1 MASVMN
7 TFFIDKIDN
16 IRAEFPLL
24 EENLPSYSFLS
35 MDSIMSRCPTGLY
48 HFEPVTDTELL
59 KIISCMHKTTCSSDP
74 FPTRLLISHIH
85 AIVPILQHIVNL
97 CLTTGDF
104 PSSCKSSIV
113 IPLIKKPGL
122 DREMLK
128 NYRPVSNL
136 SFLSKVIE
144 KVISIRILGHILDNN
159 IVDSFQ
165 SAYRAGHSCETA
177 LLHVYNDIVTTVGK
191 GNGSFLV
198 LLDLSADFDTID
210 HDNLFY
216 ILEKYVG
223 IGGSALRLIRSY
235 FSDRTQRVQIDGIM
249 SDFASLLCG
258 VPQSSVVGPMKF
270 CLYLLP
276 LGAILRHHN
285 IGYHIYADDTQL
297 YISFKCKDPL
307 ESLTKLNMCI
317 SDIRVW
323 MIKNK
328 LKINDSKTEFII
340 FRSPLLKQNLSDLSV
355 RVGDM
360 QVSPSSKVRDLGV
373 VFDQYLTFHDHI
385 SGICKS
391 THFHL
396 RGIGRI
402 RNLLTFD
409 ATAQLIHALI
419 TSRLDF
425 CNSILYNLPN
435 KQIERLQRIQNQAAR
450 MLKRIP
456 RRNHITPVLR
466 ELHWLRIHD
475 RIIF

>member
-1 MASVMN
+1 MN
-7 TFFIDKIDN
+7 IDFKG
-16 IRAEFPLL
+16 P
-24 EENLPSYSFLS
+24 LPSATQNKYFLTIIDENSRFPFVFPCPNISSQTVIKCLNQLFSSCGTPGYIYSDRGSSFIPREIKEYLS
-35 MDSIMSRCPTGLY
+35 QKGIATSRPAPYHPTGNAQCERYNEIVWKSVRLALKT
-48 HFEPVTDTELL
+48 HSFPDSHCEMVLPDALHSIRSLL
-59 KIISCMHKTTCSSDP
+59 STSINTTP
-74 FPTRLLISHIH
+74 HERFFGFQR
-85 AIVPILQHIVNL
+85 Q
-97 CLTTGDF
+97 
-104 PSSCKSSIV
+104 SSCGTSLPSW
-113 IPLIKKPGL
+113 
-122 DREMLK
+122 
-128 NYRPVSNL
+128 
-136 SFLSKVIE
+136 
-144 KVISIRILGHILDNN
+144 
-159 IVDSFQ
+159 
-165 SAYRAGHSCETA
+165 
-177 LLHVYNDIVTTVGK
+177 
-191 GNGSFLV
+191 
-198 LLDLSADFDTID
+198 LSAPGP
-210 HDNLFY
+210 
-216 ILEKYVG
+216 VM
-223 IGGSALRLIRSY
+223 LRR
-235 FSDRTQRVQIDGIM
+235 
-249 SDFASLLCG
+249 
-258 VPQSSVVGPMKF
+258 
-270 CLYLLP
+270 
-276 LGAILRHHN
+276 
-285 IGYHIYADDTQL
+285 
-297 YISFKCKDPL
+297 CKDPL
-307 ESLTKLNMCI
+307 ESLTRLNMCI

-355 RVGDM
+355 SVGDM

-475 RIIF
+475 RIIFKILLLTHKAVIYVI

>member
-1 MASVMN
+1 
-7 TFFIDKIDN
+7 
-16 IRAEFPLL
+16 
-24 EENLPSYSFLS
+24 
-35 MDSIMSRCPTGLY
+35 
-48 HFEPVTDTELL
+48 
-59 KIISCMHKTTCSSDP
+59 
-74 FPTRLLISHIH
+74 
-85 AIVPILQHIVNL
+85 
-97 CLTTGDF
+97 
-104 PSSCKSSIV
+104 
-113 IPLIKKPGL
+113 
-122 DREMLK
+122 
-128 NYRPVSNL
+128 
-136 SFLSKVIE
+136 
-144 KVISIRILGHILDNN
+144 
-159 IVDSFQ
+159 
-165 SAYRAGHSCETA
+165 
-177 LLHVYNDIVTTVGK
+177 
-191 GNGSFLV
+191 
-198 LLDLSADFDTID
+198 
-210 HDNLFY
+210 
-216 ILEKYVG
+216 
-223 IGGSALRLIRSY
+223 
-235 FSDRTQRVQIDGIM
+235 M

-258 VPQSSVVGPMKF
+258 VPQGSVLGPMKF

-307 ESLTKLNMCI
+307 ESLTRLNMCI

-328 LKINDSKTEFII
+328 FKINDSKTEFII
-340 FRSPLLKQNLSDLSV
+340 FRSPLLKQNLSDLPVS
-355 RVGDM
+355 VGDM
-360 QVSPSSKVRDLGV
+360 QVSPSSKVRDLCV

-385 SGICKS
+385 SGISKS

-466 ELHWLRIHD
+466 ELHWLRIMTEL
-475 RIIF
+475 FLKFCF

>member
-1 MASVMN
+1 MQLSPSSKVRDLGDQYL
-7 TFFIDKIDN
+7 TFHDHISGICKSTHFHLRGIGR
-16 IRAEFPLL
+16 IRNLL
-24 EENLPSYSFLS
+24 TFDATAQLNHALITSCLDFCNSILYNLPNKQIERLQRIQNQAAHMLKRIPRRNHITPVLRELHWLRIHDRIICKILLLTHKAVNNTAPEYLCDLIGLNVKRTTIRTRASFDPGLLCVPPIS
-35 MDSIMSRCPTGLY
+35 KTCANSFFDRSFVYAAPTLWNAL
-48 HFEPVTDTELL
+48 DLD
-59 KIISCMHKTTCSSDP
+59 I
-74 FPTRLLISHIH
+74 RLL
-85 AIVPILQHIVNL
+85 P
-97 CLTTGDF
+97 F
-104 PSSCKSSIV
+104 
-113 IPLIKKPGL
+113 
-122 DREMLK
+122 
-128 NYRPVSNL
+128 
-136 SFLSKVIE
+136 
-144 KVISIRILGHILDNN
+144 
-159 IVDSFQ
+159 FQ

-177 LLHVYNDIVTTVGK
+177 LLRVYNDIVTTVGK

-198 LLDLSADFDTID
+198 LLDLSAAFDTID

-258 VPQSSVVGPMKF
+258 VPQGSVLGPMKF

-276 LGAILRHHN
+276 LGTILRHHN

-328 LKINDSKTEFII
+328 LKMNDSKTEFII
-340 FRSPLLKQNLSDLSV
+340 FRSPLLKQNLSDVSV

-360 QVSPSSKVRDLGV
+360 QVSPSSKVRHLGV

-396 RGIGRI
+396 RDIGRI

-425 CNSILYNLPN
+425 CNNILYNLPN
-435 KQIERLQRIQNQAAR
+435 K
-450 MLKRIP
+450 
-456 RRNHITPVLR
+456 
-466 ELHWLRIHD
+466 
-475 RIIF
+475 